1 MLKKLSVMK
10 AVLHSAVEI
19 CILPSIFV
27 ETYMSHCAAYW
38 AANCQAP
45 VAQNSVTHL
54 QLGNM
59 VDNALVSFTV
69 YLLDSDLSDGYIALS
84 SNEV

>member
-38 AANCQAP
+38 NQYYLSGPSC
-45 VAQNSVTHL
+45 SK
-54 QLGNM
+54 LGNATPLGNYSM

-69 YLLDSDLSDGYIALS
+69 YLLDSDLSDGS
-84 SNEV
+84 